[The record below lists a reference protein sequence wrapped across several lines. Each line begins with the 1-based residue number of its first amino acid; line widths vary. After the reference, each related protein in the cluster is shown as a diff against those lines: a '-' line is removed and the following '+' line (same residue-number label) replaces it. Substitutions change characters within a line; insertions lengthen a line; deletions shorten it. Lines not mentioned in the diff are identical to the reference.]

1 MKAFDKLK
9 DCAKENGGIISS
21 MQAQKKGV
29 SRTTLSHFVDK
40 GLIARIGHGQY
51 ILSDSIEDELFAL
64 SKRSSYLVF
73 SHETALFLHGISERT
88 PFEHAITLPSNKR
101 ASQTLHDACK
111 IYYVK
116 PELHELGKTTISTL
130 VGNPVPAYDMERTI
144 CDIVR
149 SRSRIGD
156 ELLLSSLKMYVGRS
170 DKNLNTLN
178 TYAEQLSIAS
188 VLRKYLEVLL

>member
-1 MKAFDKLK
+1 
-9 DCAKENGGIISS
+9 
-21 MQAQKKGV
+21 
-29 SRTTLSHFVDK
+29 
-40 GLIARIGHGQY
+40 
-51 ILSDSIEDELFAL
+51 

-116 PELHELGKTTISTL
+116 PELHELGKTTISTM